1 MTGPAVVAILDLDGV
16 LVDLHLDNARVR
28 REVDAILVPAG
39 LGMVGDDLIA
49 GIESACVKF
58 GARDAEAGARLA
70 ARLWAV
76 IDQEEARCAPA
87 CSIHP
92 GARGL
97 LERLSGVPVALCTK
111 HGHTCTLAALHAVGI
126 DSARFY
132 SIQARTG
139 ATSIT
144 PAATPVQN
152 ILAAPEAAGAERMFL
167 VGHHA
172 ADMGAT
178 LAAGQAAPAPLV
190 VAIGY
195 AHSMAEV
202 PRLEAAGAD
211 FVVTEV
217 SEAAE
222 LISAPQ
228 SPHTLS
234 MVLLAWNEEA
244 SIAAAVR
251 DCRRVGRL
259 WLSGYEI
266 IVVDDGS
273 GDATAARAEAASE
286 GDVRVVRHARNLG
299 MGAALRSG
307 YGAARCEYIAFLPAD
322 RQVRPQSLLA
332 FLPWA
337 TPETTAISTY
347 VTPPSGE
354 SRRLMSLVFSFLVR
368 GLGGMRV
375 HYAGSYMFHRRW
387 LETIDLR
394 TVRSETFVFSFEL
407 LERMRQAGSRFAA
420 VTIRPFVRE
429 VGQSREVAL
438 RRIVRVFGE
447 IARYRVRSLTPPE
460 PKNRR

>member
-1 MTGPAVVAILDLDGV
+1 MTGPAVVAILGLDGV
-16 LVDLHLDNARVR
+16 LVDLHL
-28 REVDAILVPAG
+28 
-39 LGMVGDDLIA
+39 
-49 GIESACVKF
+49 
-58 GARDAEAGARLA
+58 
-70 ARLWAV
+70 
-76 IDQEEARCAPA
+76 EEARGSA

-92 GARGL
+92 GARAL
-97 LERLSGVPVALCTK
+97 LERLSGVPIALCSN
-111 HGHTCTLAALHAVGI
+111 HQHAFTLATLHAVGI
-126 DSARFY
+126 DPARFF
-132 SIQARTG
+132 SIQTRRG
-139 ATSIT
+139 
-144 PAATPVQN
+144 PAGPSVQG
-152 ILAAPEAAGAERMFL
+152 ILSTPEAAGAERVFL

-172 ADMGAT
+172 AEIGAA
-178 LAAGQAAPAPLV
+178 LAARETAPSPLV
-190 VAIGY
+190 IAIGY

-222 LISAPQ
+222 LICAPR

-259 WLSGYEI
+259 WLS
-266 IVVDDGS
+266 VVDDGS
-273 GDATAARAEAASE
+273 RDSTAARAEAASE
-286 GDVRVVRHARNLG
+286 GDVRIVRHARNLG
-299 MGAALRSG
+299 MGAGLRSG
-307 YGAARCEYIAFLPAD
+307 YGAARCDYMAFLPAD

-337 TPETTAISTY
+337 TPETTVISTY

-354 SRRLMSLVFSFLVR
+354 SRRLISLVFSFLVR

-387 LETIDLR
+387 LEIIDLHS
-394 TVRSETFVFSFEL
+394 VRSETFVFSFEL
-407 LERMRQAGSRFAA
+407 LEKMRQAGSRFAT

-429 VGQSREVAL
+429 VGQSREVAV

-447 IARYRVRSLTPPE
+447 IARYRMRALTSSLSGS
-460 PKNRR
+460 

>member
-1 MTGPAVVAILDLDGV
+1 MTGPAVVAILHLDGV
-16 LVDLHLDNARVR
+16 LVDLHLDTARVR
-28 REVDAILVPAG
+28 RELDAILATAG
-39 LGMVGDDLIA
+39 MAIDGDDLVA
-49 GIESACVKF
+49 GIESACAEL
-58 GARDAEAGARLA
+58 GARDATEAARLA

-76 IDQEEARCAPA
+76 IDDEEARGPA

-92 GARGL
+92 GARAL
-97 LERLSGVPVALCTK
+97 LERLSGVPIALWSN
-111 HGHTCTLAALHAVGI
+111 HQRTCTLAALHAAGI
-126 DSARFY
+126 DPARFF
-132 SIQARTG
+132 SIQTRSG
-139 ATSIT
+139 
-144 PAATPVQN
+144 PAGPSVQG
-152 ILAAPEAAGAERMFL
+152 ILSAPEAAGAERVFR

-172 ADMGAT
+172 ADMRAA
-178 LAAGQAAPAPLV
+178 LAARQAAAVPLV
-190 VAIGY
+190 IAIGY

-222 LISAPQ
+222 LICAPR

-273 GDATAARAEAASE
+273 RDSTAARAEAASE
-286 GDVRVVRHARNLG
+286 GDVRIVRHARNLG
-299 MGAALRSG
+299 MGAGLRSG
-307 YGAARCEYIAFLPAD
+307 YGAARCDYIAFLPAD

-337 TPETTAISTY
+337 TPETTVISTY

-354 SRRLMSLVFSFLVR
+354 SRRLISLVFSFLVR

-375 HYAGSYMFHRRW
+375 HYAGSYMFHLRW
-387 LETIDLR
+387 LEIIDLH

-407 LERMRQAGSRFAA
+407 LEKMRQAGSRFAS

-429 VGQSREVAL
+429 VGRSREVAL

-447 IARYRVRSLTPPE
+447 IARYRMRALTSALSRS
-460 PKNRR
+460 

>member
-1 MTGPAVVAILDLDGV
+1 MTGPASVAIVDLDGV
-16 LVDLHLDNARVR
+16 LVDLHLDTARVS
-28 REVDAILVPAG
+28 RELNAILAPE
-39 LGMVGDDLIA
+39 GMSVDGEDLIA
-49 GIESACVKF
+49 GIETACAKL

-76 IDQEEARCAPA
+76 IDEEEARCGPA

-92 GARGL
+92 GARSL
-97 LERLSGVPVALCTK
+97 LQRLSGVPVALYTNT
-111 HGHTCTLAALHAVGI
+111 HRSCTLAALRAVGI
-126 DSARFY
+126 DPVRFF

-139 ATSIT
+139 AASIK
-144 PAATPVQN
+144 PAVAPVLA
-152 ILAAPEAAGAERMFL
+152 ILSAPEAVGVGRVFQ
-167 VGHHA
+167 VGHHP
-172 ADMGAT
+172 ADMGAAL
-178 LAAGQAAPAPLV
+178 LARQAVPM
-190 VAIGY
+190 VAIGH

-202 PRLEAAGAD
+202 PNLEAAGAD

-217 SEAAE
+217 SDAAE
-222 LISAPQ
+222 LIQARQ

-273 GDATAARAEAASE
+273 CDGTAARAEAASE

-307 YGAARCEYIAFLPAD
+307 YAAARCDYIAFLPAD
-322 RQVRPQSLLA
+322 RQVRPQSLLT

-337 TPETTAISTY
+337 SPETTVVSTY
-347 VTPPSGE
+347 LAPPSGQW
-354 SRRLMSLVFSFLVR
+354 RRLMSFAFHALVR
-368 GLGGMRV
+368 GLGGLCV
-375 HYAGSYMFHRRW
+375 DFNGSYLFHRRW
-387 LETIDLR
+387 LDMIDLA

-407 LERMRQAGSRFAA
+407 LERMRQAGCRFAA
-420 VTIRPFVRE
+420 VTIRPFARE
-429 VGQSREVAL
+429 VGASREVAL

-447 IARYRVRSLTPPE
+447 IARYRIRNLT
-460 PKNRR
+460 

>member
-1 MTGPAVVAILDLDGV
+1 MTGPAVVAILGLDGV
-16 LVDLHLDNARVR
+16 LVDLHLDARVR
-28 REVDAILVPAG
+28 RELDAILAPAG
-39 LGMVGDDLIA
+39 MAIDGEDLVA
-49 GIESACVKF
+49 GIESACAKL
-58 GARDAEAGARLA
+58 GARDATEAAQLA

-76 IDQEEARCAPA
+76 IDDEEARCGPA

-92 GARGL
+92 GARAL
-97 LERLSGVPVALCTK
+97 LERLSGVPVALCS
-111 HGHTCTLAALHAVGI
+111 HHQHACTLAALHAAGI
-126 DSARFY
+126 DPARFF
-132 SIQARTG
+132 SIQARKG
-139 ATSIT
+139 QTSI
-144 PAATPVQN
+144 ATPVQS
-152 ILAAPEAAGAERMFL
+152 ILSAPEAIGAERVFL

-172 ADMGAT
+172 AEMGAA
-178 LAAGQAAPAPLV
+178 LAAREAAPSPLV
-190 VAIGY
+190 IAIGY

-222 LISAPQ
+222 LISAPR

-273 GDATAARAEAASE
+273 CDGTAARAEAVSE
-286 GDVRVVRHARNLG
+286 GDVRIVRHACNLG
-299 MGAALRSG
+299 MGAGLRSG
-307 YGAARCEYIAFLPAD
+307 YGAARCDYIAFLPAD

-337 TPETTAISTY
+337 TPETTVISTY

-354 SRRLMSLVFSFLVR
+354 SRRLISLVFSFLVR

-375 HYAGSYMFHRRW
+375 HYAGSYVFHRRW
-387 LETIDLR
+387 LETIDLH

-407 LERMRQAGSRFAA
+407 LEKMRQAGSRFAT

-447 IARYRVRSLTPPE
+447 IARYRMRGGNTTT
-460 PKNRR
+460 